1 MILRLIPNAELDS
14 ILPLVQ
20 LLNPKLSAEV
30 LSARLGEMKTQDFRC
45 VGVWDSERLIAV
57 AGLWVNTRLYCGKM
71 IEPDNVVIHPDY
83 RSRGVGKL
91 LMNWIYDYAR
101 EIGCEVAE
109 LNAYTTNERAHKF
122 WFNEGFK
129 ILGFHFTKPLK

>member
-1 MILRLIPNAELDS
+1 MIIRLIPNSELDS

-20 LLNPKLSAEV
+20 LLNPALSAD
-30 LSARLGEMKTQDFRC
+30 LLRSRLAEMKTQDFRC
-45 VGVWDSERLIAV
+45 VGVWDSERLIAT

-91 LMNWIYDYAR
+91 LMEWIYAYGR

-109 LNAYTTNERAHKF
+109 
-122 WFNEGFK
+122 
-129 ILGFHFTKPLK
+129 